1 MRPSV
6 SLTKRIN
13 LVLFQTQRSL
23 NRPMFFFFT
32 FALPSQCRGSVSENT
47 TGKFGQGTP
56 TLELA
61 LIKLS
66 WQVLAVEQLE

>member
-1 MRPSV
+1 MRPRVSV
-6 SLTKRIN
+6 TKRIN
-13 LVLFQTQRSL
+13 LVLFQTHRSL
-23 NRPMFFFFT
+23 NRPMFFFT

>member
-6 SLTKRIN
+6 SVTKRIN
-13 LVLFQTQRSL
+13 LVLFQTHRSL
-23 NRPMFFFFT
+23 NRPMFFFFYVRVAVAVSW
-32 FALPSQCRGSVSENT
+32 FVSENT
-47 TGKFGQGTP
+47 TGKFGQETP